1 MSSAYQLKPWTQVA
15 IPHQDILDGK
25 LDNSVYAA
33 KLGAVVR
40 QDPTCPPVYRYA
52 GQFFAAT
59 YLTSELKSLLT
70 SVVQRLCGEA
80 GDRLI
85 D

>member
-33 KLGAVVR
+33 KMGAVVR
-40 QDPTCPPVYRYA
+40 QDPNCPPLYSYD
-52 GQFFAAT
+52 GQFFAT
-59 YLTSELKSLLT
+59 FRLTSIPDVKKYFANGIIS
-70 SVVQRLCGEA
+70 RLNP
-80 GDRLI
+80 
-85 D
+85 